1 MSWKFDSDLVDVANF
16 DCFWGEVEDVTWVE
30 ERADEE
36 LREEGLEDEEGFV
49 GGRDDEYDG

>member
-1 MSWKFDSDLVDVANF
+1 
-16 DCFWGEVEDVTWVE
+16 VE